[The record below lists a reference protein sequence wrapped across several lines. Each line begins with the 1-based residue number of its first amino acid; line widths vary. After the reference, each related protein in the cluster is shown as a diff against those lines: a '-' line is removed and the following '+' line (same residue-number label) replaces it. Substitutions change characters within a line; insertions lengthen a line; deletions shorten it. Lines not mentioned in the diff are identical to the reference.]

1 MINGNILPGLSHSS
15 YTNLK
20 VGKISNHDATL
31 LIMASSP
38 DGLSKTRE
46 VIEALRKWRGNDTLK
61 FTYLFNTSSFGGY
74 GFVGKDV
81 NSVSNQVYHCSEHG
95 DCYTQRRTYWYRVKN
110 GTYRL
115 TLKGF
120 LRLAE
125 LEAQLS

>member
-81 NSVSNQVYHCSEHG
+81 DSTYNTVYSYPSN
-95 DCYTQRRTYWYRVKN
+95 TQRRTYWYRVKN

-115 TLKGF
+115 TLEGF
-120 LRLAE
+120 RRLAE

>member
-81 NSVSNQVYHCSEHG
+81 DATRNTVYS
-95 DCYTQRRTYWYRVKN
+95 YPRNTQRRTYWYRVKN

-115 TLKGF
+115 TLEGF
-120 LRLAE
+120 RRLAE

>member
-46 VIEALRKWRGNDTLK
+46 VIEALRKWRGNDTLR

-81 NSVSNQVYHCSEHG
+81 DATYNTVYSYPHN
-95 DCYTQRRTYWYRVKN
+95 TQRRTYWYRVKN

-115 TLKGF
+115 TLEGF
-120 LRLAE
+120 RRLAE